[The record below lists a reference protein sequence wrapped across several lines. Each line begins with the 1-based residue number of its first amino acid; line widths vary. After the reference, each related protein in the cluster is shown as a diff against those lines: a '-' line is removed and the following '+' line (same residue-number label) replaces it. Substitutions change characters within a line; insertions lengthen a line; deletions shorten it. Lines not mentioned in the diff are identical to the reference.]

1 MRTNVCVC
9 VCVCL
14 NACKPPHKPTLLSLC
29 LPSLFIARLYPV
41 DYARVNEYGYAY
53 ESEVDRGASQDKGEN
68 KAADTQ
74 VEREGEEKKTK

>member
-1 MRTNVCVC
+1 M
-9 VCVCL
+9 
-14 NACKPPHKPTLLSLC
+14 
-29 LPSLFIARLYPV
+29 